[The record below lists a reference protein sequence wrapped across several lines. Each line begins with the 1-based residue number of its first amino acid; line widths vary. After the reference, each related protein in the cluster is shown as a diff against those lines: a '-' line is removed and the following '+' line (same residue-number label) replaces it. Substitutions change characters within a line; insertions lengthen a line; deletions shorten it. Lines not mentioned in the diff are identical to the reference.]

1 MESLLSL
8 SFDNISSKDPLKIRK
23 GLRQIEG
30 LLAQICL
37 SKGST
42 STAPPPPPQSPT
54 KRQTGLLQQQHE
66 RRNEDDAKKGLEA
79 LAQDLAFREF
89 WRLQENFEWNGA
101 LLLSLHKKNEQSK
114 IKHCVYTMMNLGLT
128 SVQSGDTSRRNPR
141 PPARHA

>member
-30 LLAQICL
+30 LLVQICL
-37 SKGST
+37 SKSST

-54 KRQTGLLQQQHE
+54 KRQTGLPQQQLQG
-66 RRNEDDAKKGLEA
+66 RKINEDDAKKGLEA

-101 LLLSLHKKNEQSK
+101 LRFLLKFTLLSLSSEEGRTKQN
-114 IKHCVYTMMNLGLT
+114 
-128 SVQSGDTSRRNPR
+128 
-141 PPARHA
+141 

>member
-37 SKGST
+37 SKSST
-42 STAPPPPPQSPT
+42 STAPPPPPQSPP
-54 KRQTGLLQQQHE
+54 KRQTGLPQQQPQG
-66 RRNEDDAKKGLEA
+66 RKINEDDAKKGLEA

-101 LLLSLHKKNEQSK
+101 LLLSLHKKDEQK
-114 IKHCVYTMMNLGLT
+114 QNRTLRIHH
-128 SVQSGDTSRRNPR
+128 DDPID
-141 PPARHA
+141 